1 MSVQFIKDDDWQH
14 SRATQDGGPCQFQHN
29 VRRAASRPAKVGP
42 LTRHRA
48 FNSSVAAPSTPRKHG
63 ATALNVLGSPV
74 LWANRYLIMDR
85 VAALHLPAMYHRPKY
100 RRKVVLPPNGP
111 RDAQLLRDW
120 LRRAFSLGFQAG
132 EIAVFIPWR
141 GRQPN

>member
-1 MSVQFIKDDDWQH
+1 MAALADSNTTLDVQLRVLQESARSRDIELSIHRWQ
-14 SRATQDGGPCQFQHN
+14 
-29 VRRAASRPAKVGP
+29 
-42 LTRHRA
+42 
-48 FNSSVAAPSTPRKHG
+48 PSTPRKHG
-63 ATALNVLGSPV
+63 ATALNVSPV

>member
-1 MSVQFIKDDDWQH
+1 MAALADSNTTSDVQLRVLQELPRSRDIELSIHRWQ
-14 SRATQDGGPCQFQHN
+14 
-29 VRRAASRPAKVGP
+29 
-42 LTRHRA
+42 
-48 FNSSVAAPSTPRKHG
+48 PSTPRKHG

-111 RDAQLLRDW
+111 RAAQLLRDITVRSV
-120 LRRAFSLGFQAG
+120 LRPHGIAFASC
-132 EIAVFIPWR
+132 
-141 GRQPN
+141 